1 MKIETYLNAMEKA
14 FYASS
19 DTELA
24 LSPKH
29 IKFYNKR
36 VRQYH
41 AFRSRILRMDAEKEQ
56 MIRDMAWLAYCD
68 QVIDTQSECD
78 LIGPGNEYADME
90 DWIESYIDGLKQTI
104 EHMQSLEG
112 TND

>member
-36 VRQYH
+36 VRQYR
-41 AFRSRILRMDAEKEQ
+41 AFRTRILRMDAEKNARIAQIHE
-56 MIRDMAWLAYCD
+56 AYFD
-68 QVIDTQSECD
+68 AMNM
-78 LIGPGNEYADME
+78 PPPNPPR
-90 DWIESYIDGLKQTI
+90 K
-104 EHMQSLEG
+104 
-112 TND
+112 